1 MVVKKMFISLQSKTK
16 TIEQMKQL
24 IQELKKVKQVDMDG
38 KTFLPYKNL
47 TEKGFIH
54 NDYLQQQLNNATNL
68 VKKGWTVE
76 QSINYYF

>member
-1 MVVKKMFISLQSKTK
+1 MFIYLQGKTK
-16 TIEQMKQL
+16 TIIQMKQL

-38 KTFLPYKNL
+38 KTFLPYNNL